1 MISEHGVDNVS
12 NSPDWFTLLLWLLV
26 AGIASWRVGRT
37 GPGDSTTRRNLLL
50 DQSSISLLKKC
61 PSPIHKRTSFCV
73 VVSTAGKDDS
83 NPAISSGA
91 AAGVVSVPPPSKS
104 SPASASGASATWSCA
119 VANCSASSPRTARS
133 RARKS
138 SLSEPPL
145 VSTGSVWP
153 GYLQL
158 VMEGIDGGVASTR
171 PSLTSR
177 EVLQGRET
185 VRHLLRD
192 MRVCCRVC
200 E

>member
-1 MISEHGVDNVS
+1 MPARSQ
-12 NSPDWFTLLLWLLV
+12 
-26 AGIASWRVGRT
+26 
-37 GPGDSTTRRNLLL
+37 TRQR
-50 DQSSISLLKKC
+50 
-61 PSPIHKRTSFCV
+61 RTSFCV

-91 AAGVVSVPPPSKS
+91 AAGVVSAPPSKS
-104 SPASASGASATWSCA
+104 SPASALGASATWSCS

-153 GYLQL
+153 GHVQL
-158 VMEGIDGGVASTR
+158 VMGGIDGGVASSG

-185 VRHLLRD
+185 VRHLLRGI
-192 MRVCCRVC
+192 RVCCR
-200 E
+200 EFD